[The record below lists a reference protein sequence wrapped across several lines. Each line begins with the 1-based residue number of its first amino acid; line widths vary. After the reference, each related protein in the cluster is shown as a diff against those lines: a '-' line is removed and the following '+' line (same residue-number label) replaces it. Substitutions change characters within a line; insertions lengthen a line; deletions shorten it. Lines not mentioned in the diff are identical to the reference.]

1 MTFRQKLLL
10 LFAATVLLCVAV
22 ISASVYS
29 TIRRRFEQADQDRA
43 NAVAAQFRSEFGRRG
58 LEVSRKVESV
68 AASETVQH
76 IALEMNRGAA
86 DSGGYVG
93 QAHTLAG
100 QQHLDFLEL
109 VDYRGAILS
118 SAQWQAKFGYPEA
131 AISQTTIS
139 QATPPQAM
147 PAQTT
152 LAQATTPAPAVPAG
166 AFLKREEL
174 PDGATLGLFAVRVAR
189 VGEQPLYVIGGERL
203 DQGFLSTLDIP
214 TGTRVL
220 LYQNLDAKWNPKSL
234 LDLNGPAAGVDQ
246 IAPLVA
252 QVRDTLE
259 ESQRV
264 IHWTSDSADAE
275 VFHAI
280 PLTGPIFSAT
290 IQGSLN
296 QGSPNQGSLNQ
307 SPRNQSPAN
316 QSPANQQLMGV
327 LLVGSS
333 RRPLIELQRQIVS
346 TAMLVGG
353 AGIFVAVLASL
364 WFAARVTRPVVSLAE
379 AARRVAAGDLGAKV
393 EVESSDELGELAAA
407 FNRMTEDLVQQKD
420 RTLQAERVAAWR
432 ELARRLAHELKNPL
446 FPLQV
451 TVENLMRAKQKSPEM
466 FEEVFHEGTAT
477 LLAEINN
484 LKTII
489 GRFSEF
495 SKMPQPQR
503 RPTQVNDVV
512 RSVLR
517 VFHAQLRDSDRVT
530 DRVTDK
536 EKNKIAVRIELAEAL
551 PEISADPD
559 LLHRALQ
566 NLVLNAID
574 AMPQGGELA
583 IRTRT
588 LDDRIELSVSDT
600 GSGLTQEE
608 CGRLFTPYYTTKQHG
623 TGLGLAIV
631 QSVVSDHGGKISV
644 QSTKEK
650 GTTFRI
656 ELPCDFSAYSAS
668 LR

>member
-1 MTFRQKLLL
+1 MSFRKKLLL

-29 TIRRRFEQADQDRA
+29 TIRRSFEQANQDRA
-43 NAVAAQFRSEFGRRG
+43 NAIAAQFRAEFQRRG
-58 LEVSRKVESV
+58 SDVVRKVESV
-68 AASETVQH
+68 AACETAQH
-76 IALEMNRGAA
+76 LALDMNRGAT
-86 DSGGYVG
+86 DSGEYVSE
-93 QAHTLAG
+93 AHTLAG
-100 QQHLDFLEL
+100 QQQLDFLEL
-109 VDYRGAILS
+109 VDNRGTILS
-118 SAQWQAKFGYPEA
+118 SAQGQAKFGYPEA
-131 AISQTTIS
+131 ATT
-139 QATPPQAM
+139 AA
-147 PAQTT
+147 A
-152 LAQATTPAPAVPAG
+152 APTG

-174 PDGATLGLFAVRVAR
+174 ADGATLGLFAVRAAR
-189 VGEQPLYVIGGERL
+189 VAEQPLYVIGGERL

-214 TGTRVL
+214 TGTRVM
-220 LYQNLDAKWNPKSL
+220 LYKNLDTKWNPKSL
-234 LDLNGPAAGVDQ
+234 LDLNGAAAGADK

-252 QVRDTLE
+252 EVRNTLQ
-259 ESQRV
+259 ESESV
-264 IHWTSDSADAE
+264 IHWTSDPADAE

-280 PLTGPIFSAT
+280 PLTGPN
-290 IQGSLN
+290 LN
-296 QGSPNQGSLNQ
+296 AVNQ
-307 SPRNQSPAN
+307 SAAN
-316 QSPANQQLMGV
+316 QTGANQQLMGV

-333 RRPLIELQRQIVS
+333 RRPLIELQRQVVS

-353 AGIFVAVLASL
+353 AGILVAVLASL

-379 AARRVAAGDLGAKV
+379 AARRVAAGDLGTKV
-393 EVESSDELGELAAA
+393 EVESSDELGELAAS

-477 LLAEINN
+477 LLAEIHN

-489 GRFSEF
+489 NHFSEF
-495 SKMPQPQR
+495 SRMPQPRR

-512 RSVLR
+512 HSVLR
-517 VFHAQLRDSDRVT
+517 VFHAQLHNNELENN
-530 DRVTDK
+530 DK
-536 EKNKIAVRIELAEAL
+536 DKIAVRTELADAF
-551 PEISADPD
+551 PEISANPD

-574 AMPQGGELA
+574 AMPQGGELT
-583 IRTRT
+583 IRTAILR
-588 LDDRIELSVSDT
+588 DRIEISVSDT
-600 GSGLTQEE
+600 GSGLTREE

-631 QSVVSDHGGKISV
+631 QSLVSDHGGKIAV
-644 QSTKEK
+644 ESTKEK

-656 ELPCDFSAYSAS
+656 ELSREPQPWQAGQN
-668 LR
+668 

>member
-1 MTFRQKLLL
+1 MSFRKKLLL

-29 TIRRRFEQADQDRA
+29 TIRRSFEQANQDRA
-43 NAVAAQFRSEFGRRG
+43 NAIAAQFRSEFQRQGS
-58 LEVSRKVESV
+58 EVGRKVESV
-68 AASETVQH
+68 ASGETVQH
-76 IALEMNRGAA
+76 LALDMNRGAT
-86 DSGGYVG
+86 DSGEYVS
-93 QAHTLAG
+93 AARTLAG
-100 QQHLDFLEL
+100 QQQLDFLEL
-109 VDYRGAILS
+109 VDSRRTILS

-131 AISQTTIS
+131 AI
-139 QATPPQAM
+139 PQA
-147 PAQTT
+147 A
-152 LAQATTPAPAVPAG
+152 AAAAG

-174 PDGATLGLFAVRVAR
+174 PDGATLGLFAVRTAR

-220 LYQNLDAKWNPKSL
+220 LYQNLDTKWNPKSL
-234 LDLNGPAAGVDQ
+234 LDLNGPAAGADK

-252 QVRDTLE
+252 QVRDTLQ
-259 ESQRV
+259 ESQGV
-264 IHWTSDSADAE
+264 IHWTSDPADAE

-280 PLTGPIFSAT
+280 PLTGPIFIPT
-290 IQGSLN
+290 N
-296 QGSPNQGSLNQ
+296 
-307 SPRNQSPAN
+307 RSPAN
-316 QSPANQQLMGV
+316 QRSANLTGANQQLMAV

-333 RRPLIELQRQIVS
+333 RRPLIELQRQVVS
-346 TAMLVGG
+346 TAVLVGG
-353 AGIFVAVLASL
+353 AGILVAVLASL

-379 AARRVAAGDLGAKV
+379 AARRVAAGDLNAKV
-393 EVESSDELGELAAA
+393 EVESSDELGELAAS

-451 TVENLMRAKQKSPEM
+451 TVENLTRAKQKSPEM
-466 FEEVFHEGTAT
+466 FEEVFREGTAT

-495 SKMPQPQR
+495 SRMPQPQR

-517 VFHAQLRDSDRVT
+517 VFQAQLQNN
-530 DRVTDK
+530 DK
-536 EKNKIAVRIELAEAL
+536 SQITVRTELSNAL

-574 AMPQGGELA
+574 AMPQGGELT
-583 IRTRT
+583 IRTAT
-588 LDDRIELSVSDT
+588 LANRVELSVSDT
-600 GSGLTQEE
+600 GAGLTQEE
-608 CGRLFTPYYTTKQHG
+608 CERLFTPYYTTKQHG

-644 QSTKEK
+644 ESTKEK
-650 GTTFRI
+650 GTMFRI
-656 ELPCDFSAYSAS
+656 ELP
-668 LR
+668 REPQPWQTGQN

>member
-1 MTFRQKLLL
+1 MSFRKKLLL

-29 TIRRRFEQADQDRA
+29 TIRRSFEQADQYRA
-43 NAVAAQFRSEFGRRG
+43 NAVAAQFRSEFQRRG
-58 LEVSRKVESV
+58 SEVVRKVGSV
-68 AASETVQH
+68 AASESVQRM
-76 IALEMNRGAA
+76 ALDIDRGVT
-86 DSGGYVG
+86 DSGEYVG
-93 QAHTLAG
+93 EARTLAA
-100 QQHLDFLEL
+100 QQQLDFLEL
-109 VDYRGAILS
+109 VDYRGTILS
-118 SAQWQAKFGYPEA
+118 SAQWQAKFGYPET
-131 AISQTTIS
+131 AISEA
-139 QATPPQAM
+139 ATAD
-147 PAQTT
+147 
-152 LAQATTPAPAVPAG
+152 PAG

-174 PDGATLGLFAVRVAR
+174 PEGATLGLFAVRVAR
-189 VGEQPLYVIGGERL
+189 IGEQPFYVIGGERL

-220 LYQNLDAKWNPKSL
+220 LYQNLDAKWNPRSL
-234 LDLNGPAAGVDQ
+234 LDLNGPAAGVDKLSFL
-246 IAPLVA
+246 IAK
-252 QVRDTLE
+252 VRDTSQ
-259 ESQRV
+259 ESQAV
-264 IHWTSDSADAE
+264 IHWTSDPADAE

-280 PLTGPIFSAT
+280 PLTGPIFNTANRSAE
-290 IQGSLN
+290 
-296 QGSPNQGSLNQ
+296 
-307 SPRNQSPAN
+307 
-316 QSPANQQLMGV
+316 NQQLMGI

-333 RRPLIELQRQIVS
+333 RRPLIELQRQVIS

-353 AGIFVAVLASL
+353 IGILISVLTSL

-379 AARRVAAGDLGAKV
+379 AARRVAAGDLAAKV
-393 EVESSDELGELAAA
+393 EVESSDELGELAVS
-407 FNRMTEDLVQQKD
+407 FNRMTEDLAQQKD

-489 GRFSEF
+489 ARFSEF
-495 SKMPQPQR
+495 SRMPQPQR
-503 RPTQVNDVV
+503 QPTQVNEVV

-517 VFHAQLRDSDRVT
+517 VFQAQLQDN
-530 DRVTDK
+530 
-536 EKNKIAVRIELAEAL
+536 KNQIAVSLELAEAL

-574 AMPQGGELA
+574 AMPEGGELT
-583 IRTRT
+583 IRTTT
-588 LDDRIELSVSDT
+588 LGDRIEIAVSDT

-644 QSTKEK
+644 ESTKEQ

-656 ELPCDFSAYSAS
+656 ELPCEPPHWRTGP
-668 LR
+668 L

>member
-29 TIRRRFEQADQDRA
+29 TIRRGFEQADQDRA
-43 NAVAAQFRSEFGRRG
+43 NAVAAQFRSEFQRRG
-58 LEVSRKVESV
+58 LEVARKVESV

-76 IALEMNRGAA
+76 IALEMNRGAT
-86 DSGGYVG
+86 DSGEYVG

-118 SAQWQAKFGYPEA
+118 SAQWQAKFGYPETA
-131 AISQTTIS
+131 IS
-139 QATPPQAM
+139 QATPPQAA
-147 PAQTT
+147 P
-152 LAQATTPAPAVPAG
+152 AQATTPAPAVPAG
-166 AFLKREEL
+166 AFLKREVL

-214 TGTRVL
+214 AGTRVL

-252 QVRDTLE
+252 QVRDTLQ

-264 IHWTSDSADAE
+264 IHWTSDSADNE

-290 IQGSLN
+290 NQSSLN
-296 QGSPNQGSLNQ
+296 QGSPNQGSPNQ
-307 SPRNQSPAN
+307 SSPNQSR
-316 QSPANQQLMGV
+316 ANQQLMGV

-393 EVESSDELGELAAA
+393 EVESSDELGELAAS

-451 TVENLMRAKQKSPEM
+451 TVENLLRAKQKSPEM

-477 LLAEINN
+477 LLAEIDN

-517 VFHAQLRDSDRVT
+517 VFHAQLRDN
-530 DRVTDK
+530 DK
-536 EKNKIAVRIELAEAL
+536 EKNRIVVRTELAEAL

-574 AMPQGGELA
+574 ALPQGGELA
-583 IRTRT
+583 IRTRD
-588 LDDRIELSVSDT
+588 LGDRIELSVSDT
-600 GSGLTQEE
+600 GCGLTQEE
-608 CGRLFTPYYTTKQHG
+608 CERLFTPYYTTKQHG

-644 QSTKEK
+644 ESTKER

-656 ELPCDFSAYSAS
+656 ELPCDFSAHSAS

>member
-10 LFAATVLLCVAV
+10 LFAATVLVCVAV

-29 TIRRRFEQADQDRA
+29 TIRRTFEQADQVRA
-43 NAVAAQFRSEFGRRG
+43 NAVAAQFRSEFQRRG
-58 LEVSRKVESV
+58 LEVARKVESV

-76 IALEMNRGAA
+76 IALDMSRGATNP
-86 DSGGYVG
+86 GEYVG
-93 QAHTLAG
+93 EAHTLAR
-100 QQHLDFLEL
+100 QQQLDFLEL
-109 VDYRGAILS
+109 VDDRGAILS

-131 AISQTTIS
+131 ALP
-139 QATPPQAM
+139 QATP
-147 PAQTT
+147 
-152 LAQATTPAPAVPAG
+152 PAPAVPAG

-203 DQGFLSTLDIP
+203 DQGFLATLDIP
-214 TGTRVL
+214 AGTRVL
-220 LYQNLDAKWNPKSL
+220 LYQNLDPGWNPKSL

-252 QVRDTLE
+252 QVRDTLQ

-290 IQGSLN
+290 NQGSL
-296 QGSPNQGSLNQ
+296 NQGSLNQ
-307 SPRNQSPAN
+307 SPAAN
-316 QSPANQQLMGV
+316 QSPVNQQLMGV

-333 RRPLIELQRQIVS
+333 RRPLIELQRRIVS

-379 AARRVAAGDLGAKV
+379 AARRVAAGDLNAKV

-451 TVENLMRAKQKSPEM
+451 TVENLVRAKQKSPEM

-503 RPTQVNDVV
+503 RPTHVNDVV

-517 VFHAQLRDSDRVT
+517 VFQAQLQ
-530 DRVTDK
+530 
-536 EKNKIAVRIELAEAL
+536 EKNQIAVRTTLAEAL
-551 PEISADPD
+551 PEISADPE

-574 AMPQGGELA
+574 ALPQGGELA
-583 IRTRT
+583 IRTRN
-588 LDDRIELSVSDT
+588 LGDRIELSVSDT

-631 QSVVSDHGGKISV
+631 QSVVSDQGGKISV
-644 QSTKEK
+644 ESTKEK

-656 ELPCDFSAYSAS
+656 ELPYEPQPWQFGQI
-668 LR
+668 

>member
-1 MTFRQKLLL
+1 MSFRKKLLL
-10 LFAATVLLCVAV
+10 LFAATILLCVAV

-29 TIRRRFEQADQDRA
+29 TIRRSFEQANQDRA
-43 NAVAAQFRSEFGRRG
+43 NAIAAQFRSEFQRRG
-58 LEVSRKVESV
+58 SEVARKVESV
-68 AASETVQH
+68 AASETVQR
-76 IALEMNRGAA
+76 IALDMNRGVT
-86 DSGGYVG
+86 DSGEYVSA
-93 QAHTLAG
+93 AHTLAG
-100 QQHLDFLEL
+100 QQQLDFLEF
-109 VDYRGAILS
+109 VDYRGTILS

-131 AISQTTIS
+131 AILEAAIP
-139 QATPPQAM
+139 AAAAPP
-147 PAQTT
+147 
-152 LAQATTPAPAVPAG
+152 G

-234 LDLNGPAAGVDQ
+234 LDLNGPAAGADK

-252 QVRDTLE
+252 KVRDTLQ
-259 ESQRV
+259 ESQGV
-264 IHWTSDSADAE
+264 IRWTSDSADAE

-280 PLTGPIFSAT
+280 PLTGPIF
-290 IQGSLN
+290 I
-296 QGSPNQGSLNQ
+296 
-307 SPRNQSPAN
+307 PAN
-316 QSPANQQLMGV
+316 QSATNQGATSQSAANQSGANQQLLGV

-333 RRPLIELQRQIVS
+333 RRPLIELQRQVVS

-353 AGIFVAVLASL
+353 AGILVAVLASL

-379 AARRVAAGDLGAKV
+379 AARRVAAGDLNAKV
-393 EVESSDELGELAAA
+393 EVESSDELGELAAS
-407 FNRMTEDLVQQKD
+407 FNRMTEDLVRQKD

-484 LKTII
+484 LKVII

-517 VFHAQLRDSDRVT
+517 VFHAQLQNN
-530 DRVTDK
+530 DK
-536 EKNKIAVRIELAEAL
+536 NQIAVHADLADAL

-559 LLHRALQ
+559 LLHRAVQ

-574 AMPQGGELA
+574 AMPRGGELA
-583 IRTRT
+583 IRTGS
-588 LDDRIELSVSDT
+588 LGERIEISVSDT
-600 GSGLTQEE
+600 GSGLTREE

-644 QSTKEK
+644 ESTQEK

-656 ELPCDFSAYSAS
+656 ELPCEPQPWQTGQT
-668 LR
+668 

>member
-1 MTFRQKLLL
+1 MSFRKKLLL
-10 LFAATVLLCVAV
+10 LFATTILLCVAV
-22 ISASVYS
+22 ISVSVYS
-29 TIRRRFEQADQDRA
+29 TIRRSFEQANQDRA
-43 NAVAAQFRSEFGRRG
+43 NAVAAQFRSEFQRRG
-58 LEVSRKVESV
+58 SEVVRKVESV
-68 AASETVQH
+68 AASETVQR
-76 IALEMNRGAA
+76 IALDMNRGAT
-86 DSGGYVG
+86 DFGEYVNE
-93 QAHTLAG
+93 AHALAG
-100 QQHLDFLEL
+100 QQQLDFLEL
-109 VDYRGAILS
+109 VDNRGTILS

-131 AISQTTIS
+131 AI
-139 QATPPQAM
+139 PQA
-147 PAQTT
+147 PTPG
-152 LAQATTPAPAVPAG
+152 ATTPATTGPAG

-174 PDGATLGLFAVRVAR
+174 PDGPTLGLFAVRAAR

-214 TGTRVL
+214 AGTRVL

-234 LDLNGPAAGVDQ
+234 LDLNGPAAGVDK

-252 QVRDTLE
+252 KVRDTLQ
-259 ESQRV
+259 ESQSV

-280 PLTGPIFSAT
+280 PLTGPVFNAS
-290 IQGSLN
+290 N
-296 QGSPNQGSLNQ
+296 QNTVNQ
-307 SPRNQSPAN
+307 SAPAQSA
-316 QSPANQQLMGV
+316 SNQQLMGV

-333 RRPLIELQRQIVS
+333 RRPLIELQRQVIS

-353 AGIFVAVLASL
+353 IGILVAVLASL

-393 EVESSDELGELAAA
+393 EVESSDELGELAAS
-407 FNRMTEDLVQQKD
+407 FNRMTEDLAQQKD

-451 TVENLMRAKQKSPEM
+451 TVENLMRAKQKAPEM

-495 SKMPQPQR
+495 SRMPQPQR
-503 RPTQVNDVV
+503 QPTQVNDVV

-517 VFHAQLRDSDRVT
+517 VFQAQLRAN
-530 DRVTDK
+530 DK
-536 EKNKIAVRIELAEAL
+536 EKNQIAVHTELADAL

-574 AMPQGGELA
+574 AMPQGGELT
-583 IRTRT
+583 IRTQALGNRVE
-588 LDDRIELSVSDT
+588 ISVSDT

-644 QSTKEK
+644 ESTKEK

-656 ELPCDFSAYSAS
+656 ELPCDFSAPSAS

>member
-1 MTFRQKLLL
+1 MSFRKKLLL

-29 TIRRRFEQADQDRA
+29 TIQRSFEQANQERA
-43 NAVAAQFRSEFGRRG
+43 NAVAAQFRSEFQRRG
-58 LEVSRKVESV
+58 SNVVRKVESV
-68 AASETVQH
+68 AAGETVQR
-76 IALEMNRGAA
+76 IALDMNRGAT
-86 DSGGYVG
+86 DSGEYVS
-93 QAHTLAG
+93 AARTLAG
-100 QQHLDFLEL
+100 QEQLDFLEI
-109 VDYRGAILS
+109 VDSRGTILS
-118 SAQWQAKFGYPEA
+118 SAQWQAKFGYPET
-131 AISQTTIS
+131 AIPSA
-139 QATPPQAM
+139 ATPPSAG
-147 PAQTT
+147 
-152 LAQATTPAPAVPAG
+152 PAG

-174 PDGATLGLFAVRVAR
+174 PDGPTLGLFAVRGAR

-214 TGTRVL
+214 AGTRVL
-220 LYQNLDAKWNPKSL
+220 LYQNLDTKWNPKSL
-234 LDLNGPAAGVDQ
+234 LDLNGPAAGADKV
-246 IAPLVA
+246 APLVA
-252 QVRDTLE
+252 RVRDTQQ
-259 ESQRV
+259 ESQNV

-280 PLTGPIFSAT
+280 PLSGPIFNAAN
-290 IQGSLN
+290 QNAAN
-296 QGSPNQGSLNQ
+296 QGG
-307 SPRNQSPAN
+307 
-316 QSPANQQLMGV
+316 ANQQLMGV

-333 RRPLIELQRQIVS
+333 RRPLIELQRQVVS

-353 AGIFVAVLASL
+353 AGILMAVLASL

-379 AARRVAAGDLGAKV
+379 AARRVAAGDLNAKV
-393 EVESSDELGELAAA
+393 DIESSDELGELAAS
-407 FNRMTEDLVQQKD
+407 FNRMTEDLMQQKD

-477 LLAEINN
+477 LLAEIDN

-517 VFHAQLRDSDRVT
+517 VFHAQLQ
-530 DRVTDK
+530 
-536 EKNKIAVRIELAEAL
+536 EKNRISVRTELADAL

-566 NLVLNAID
+566 NLVLNALD
-574 AMPQGGELA
+574 AMPQGGELT
-583 IRTRT
+583 IRTGT
-588 LDDRIELSVSDT
+588 LGDRVEISVSDT
-600 GSGLTQEE
+600 GCGLTQEE

-644 QSTKEK
+644 ESTKEK

-656 ELPCDFSAYSAS
+656 ELPCEPQPWQTT
-668 LR
+668 

>member
-1 MTFRQKLLL
+1 M
-10 LFAATVLLCVAV
+10 
-22 ISASVYS
+22 
-29 TIRRRFEQADQDRA
+29 RA
-43 NAVAAQFRSEFGRRG
+43 
-58 LEVSRKVESV
+58 
-68 AASETVQH
+68 
-76 IALEMNRGAA
+76 
-86 DSGGYVG
+86 
-93 QAHTLAG
+93 
-100 QQHLDFLEL
+100 
-109 VDYRGAILS
+109 
-118 SAQWQAKFGYPEA
+118 
-131 AISQTTIS
+131 
-139 QATPPQAM
+139 
-147 PAQTT
+147 
-152 LAQATTPAPAVPAG
+152 
-166 AFLKREEL
+166 
-174 PDGATLGLFAVRVAR
+174 AR

-214 TGTRVL
+214 AGTRLL
-220 LYQNLDAKWNPKSL
+220 LYQNLNAKWNPKSL
-234 LDLNGPAAGVDQ
+234 LDLNGPAAGADK

-252 QVRDTLE
+252 QVRDTLQ
-259 ESQRV
+259 ESQGV
-264 IHWTSDSADAE
+264 IHWTSDPADAE

-280 PLTGPIFSAT
+280 PLTGPTLSAA
-290 IQGSLN
+290 N
-296 QGSPNQGSLNQ
+296 QGS
-307 SPRNQSPAN
+307 AN
-316 QSPANQQLMGV
+316 PSGANQQLMGV

-333 RRPLIELQRQIVS
+333 RRPLIELERQVVS
-346 TAMLVGG
+346 TALLVGG
-353 AGIFVAVLASL
+353 AGILVAVLASL

-379 AARRVAAGDLGAKV
+379 AARRVAAGDLGTKV
-393 EVESSDELGELAAA
+393 EVESSDELGELAAS

-495 SKMPQPQR
+495 SRMPQPQR

-517 VFHAQLRDSDRVT
+517 VFHAQLHNN
-530 DRVTDK
+530 
-536 EKNKIAVRIELAEAL
+536 ELENNAKNQIAVRTELADAL

-574 AMPQGGELA
+574 AMPQGGELT
-583 IRTRT
+583 IRTAILR
-588 LDDRIELSVSDT
+588 DRIEISVSDT
-600 GSGLTQEE
+600 GTGLTQEE

-631 QSVVSDHGGKISV
+631 QSVVSDHGGTIAV
-644 QSTKEK
+644 ESTKEK

-656 ELPCDFSAYSAS
+656 ELSREPQPWQTGQN
-668 LR
+668 

>member
-1 MTFRQKLLL
+1 MSFRKKLLL
-10 LFAATVLLCVAV
+10 LFAATVLLSVAV

-29 TIRRRFEQADQDRA
+29 TIRRSFEQANQDRA
-43 NAVAAQFRSEFGRRG
+43 NAIAAQFRSEFKRRG
-58 LEVSRKVESV
+58 SDVVGKVESV
-68 AASETVQH
+68 AAGETVQR
-76 IALEMNRGAA
+76 IALDLNRGATE
-86 DSGGYVG
+86 SGEYVSA
-93 QAHTLAG
+93 AHTLAG
-100 QQHLDFLEL
+100 QQQLDFLEL
-109 VDYRGAILS
+109 VDSRATILS

-131 AISQTTIS
+131 AIL
-139 QATPPQAM
+139 
-147 PAQTT
+147 PA
-152 LAQATTPAPAVPAG
+152 ANPEAAIAPAG

-174 PDGATLGLFAVRVAR
+174 PDGATLGLFAVRAAR

-220 LYQNLDAKWNPKSL
+220 LYQNLNAKWNPKSL
-234 LDLNGPAAGVDQ
+234 LDLNGPAAGADK
-246 IAPLVA
+246 IAPLAA
-252 QVRDTLE
+252 QVRDTLQ
-259 ESQRV
+259 ESQGV
-264 IHWTSDSADAE
+264 IHWTSDPADAE

-280 PLTGPIFSAT
+280 PLTGPTLSAT
-290 IQGSLN
+290 
-296 QGSPNQGSLNQ
+296 NQ
-307 SPRNQSPAN
+307 SSAN
-316 QSPANQQLMGV
+316 QTSANQNGANQQLMGV

-333 RRPLIELQRQIVS
+333 RRPLIELERQVVS

-353 AGIFVAVLASL
+353 AGILVAVLASL
-364 WFAARVTRPVVSLAE
+364 WFAARVTRPVVSLAA
-379 AARRVAAGDLGAKV
+379 AARRVAAGDLGTKV
-393 EVESSDELGELAAA
+393 EVESSDELGELAAS
-407 FNRMTEDLVQQKD
+407 FNRMTEDLVQQKE
-420 RTLQAERVAAWR
+420 RTLQVERVAAWR

-495 SKMPQPQR
+495 SRMPQPQR

-517 VFHAQLRDSDRVT
+517 VFHAQLHNNESENN
-530 DRVTDK
+530 DK
-536 EKNKIAVRIELAEAL
+536 GKIAVRTELADAL

-574 AMPQGGELA
+574 AMPQGGELT
-583 IRTRT
+583 IRTAILR
-588 LDDRIELSVSDT
+588 DRIEISVSDT

-631 QSVVSDHGGKISV
+631 QSVVSDHGGTIAV
-644 QSTKEK
+644 DSTKEK

-656 ELPCDFSAYSAS
+656 ELSREPQPWQTGQN
-668 LR
+668 

>member
-1 MTFRQKLLL
+1 MSFRKKLLL

-29 TIRRRFEQADQDRA
+29 TIRRSFERADEDRA
-43 NAVAAQFRSEFGRRG
+43 KAVAAQFWSEFQRRG
-58 LEVSRKVESV
+58 QEVARKVESV
-68 AASETVQH
+68 AASETVQR
-76 IALEMNRGAA
+76 IALDMNRGAA
-86 DSGGYVG
+86 DSGDHVSE
-93 QAHTLAG
+93 ARALAS
-100 QQHLDFLEL
+100 QQQLDFLEL
-109 VDYRGAILS
+109 VDSRGTILS

-131 AISQTTIS
+131 AV
-139 QATPPQAM
+139 
-147 PAQTT
+147 PAAAGT
-152 LAQATTPAPAVPAG
+152 AG

-174 PDGATLGLFAVRVAR
+174 PEGATLGLFAVRVAR
-189 VGEQPLYVIGGERL
+189 VGDQPLYVIGGERL

-234 LDLNGPAAGVDQ
+234 FDLNGPAAGVDK
-246 IAPLVA
+246 IAPLITK
-252 QVRDTLE
+252 VRDTLQ
-259 ESQRV
+259 ESQGV
-264 IHWTSDSADAE
+264 IRWSSDSADAE

-280 PLTGPIFSAT
+280 PLTGPV
-290 IQGSLN
+290 LN
-296 QGSPNQGSLNQ
+296 STNPSPTT
-307 SPRNQSPAN
+307 
-316 QSPANQQLMGV
+316 QQLLGV

-333 RRPLIELQRQIVS
+333 RRPLIELQRRVVS

-353 AGIFVAVLASL
+353 VGILVAVLTSL
-364 WFAARVTRPVVSLAE
+364 WFAARVTRPVESLAE
-379 AARRVAAGDLGAKV
+379 AARRVAAGDLATKV
-393 EVESSDELGELAAA
+393 EVESSDELGELAAS
-407 FNRMTEDLVQQKD
+407 FNRMTEDLVQQKE

-451 TVENLMRAKQKSPEM
+451 TVENLMRAKQKSPEV

-477 LLAEINN
+477 LLAEIDN

-503 RPTQVNDVV
+503 QPTQVNEVV
-512 RSVLR
+512 QSVLR
-517 VFHAQLRDSDRVT
+517 VFHAQLQ
-530 DRVTDK
+530 
-536 EKNKIAVRIELAEAL
+536 EKNQISVRTELAEAL

-574 AMPQGGELA
+574 AMPQGGALT
-583 IRTRT
+583 IRTAT
-588 LDDRIELSVSDT
+588 LGDRIEISVTDT
-600 GSGLTQEE
+600 GSGLTPEE

-644 QSTKEK
+644 ESTKEK

-656 ELPCDFSAYSAS
+656 ELPCDFSAHSAS

>member
-1 MTFRQKLLL
+1 MSFRKKLLL

-22 ISASVYS
+22 ISVSVYS
-29 TIRRRFEQADQDRA
+29 TIRSSFEQANQDRA
-43 NAVAAQFRSEFGRRG
+43 NAVAAQFRSEFQRRG
-58 LEVSRKVESV
+58 LEVARKVESV
-68 AASETVQH
+68 AASEPVQR
-76 IALEMNRGAA
+76 IALDMNRGAT
-86 DSGGYVG
+86 DFGEYVSE
-93 QAHTLAG
+93 AHALAG
-100 QQHLDFLEL
+100 QQRLDFLEL
-109 VDYRGAILS
+109 VDNRGTILS

-131 AISQTTIS
+131 AVAE
-139 QATPPQAM
+139 ATN
-147 PAQTT
+147 PA
-152 LAQATTPAPAVPAG
+152 AAAPAG

-234 LDLNGPAAGVDQ
+234 LDLNGPAAGVDK
-246 IAPLVA
+246 IAPLVE
-252 QVRDTLE
+252 QVRDTLQ

-264 IHWTSDSADAE
+264 IRWTSDSADAE

-280 PLTGPIFSAT
+280 PLTGPNLTST
-290 IQGSLN
+290 
-296 QGSPNQGSLNQ
+296 NQ
-307 SPRNQSPAN
+307 SGAN
-316 QSPANQQLMGV
+316 PQLMGV

-353 AGIFVAVLASL
+353 AGILVAVLASL

-379 AARRVAAGDLGAKV
+379 AARRVAAGDLGTKV
-393 EVESSDELGELAAA
+393 EVESSDELGELAAS
-407 FNRMTEDLVQQKD
+407 FNRMTEDLAQQKD

-477 LLAEINN
+477 LLAEIDN

-517 VFHAQLRDSDRVT
+517 VFNAQLQHAQLQ
-530 DRVTDK
+530 
-536 EKNKIAVRIELAEAL
+536 EKNQIAVRTELADAL
-551 PEISADPD
+551 PGISADPD
-559 LLHRALQ
+559 LVHRALQ

-583 IRTRT
+583 IRTAT
-588 LDDRIELSVSDT
+588 LGDRVEISVSDT

-608 CGRLFTPYYTTKQHG
+608 CERLFTPYYTTKQHG

-644 QSTKEK
+644 ESTKEK

-656 ELPCDFSAYSAS
+656 ELPSEPQ
-668 LR
+668 LWQTGQT

>member
-1 MTFRQKLLL
+1 MRVRNWEPDPFGGTSSSLADVWLSGFASPGRPAMSFRQKLLL

-29 TIRRRFEQADQDRA
+29 TIRRSFEKADQGRA
-43 NAVAAQFRSEFGRRG
+43 NAVAAQFQSEFQRRG
-58 LEVSRKVESV
+58 TEIARKVESV
-68 AASETVQH
+68 AAGETVQR
-76 IALEMNRGAA
+76 IAVDMNRGAA
-86 DSGGYVG
+86 DPGDFVSDARV
-93 QAHTLAG
+93 LAG
-100 QQHLDFLEL
+100 QQQLDFLEL
-109 VDYRGAILS
+109 VDSRGRILS
-118 SAQWQAKFGYPEA
+118 SAQWQAKFGYPET
-131 AISQTTIS
+131 AISD
-139 QATPPQAM
+139 
-147 PAQTT
+147 TT
-152 LAQATTPAPAVPAG
+152 LSEAPNTSGMPPAR

-174 PDGATLGLFAVRVAR
+174 PNGATLGLFAVRVVH

-214 TGTRVL
+214 AGTRVL
-220 LYQNLDAKWNPKSL
+220 LYQNLETKWNPHSL
-234 LDLNGPAAGVDQ
+234 LDLNGPAAGVDK

-252 QVRDTLE
+252 QVRDTLQ
-259 ESQRV
+259 ESQSV
-264 IHWTSDSADAE
+264 IHWTSDPADAE

-280 PLTGPIFSAT
+280 PLTGPNVAASK
-290 IQGSLN
+290 QGT
-296 QGSPNQGSLNQ
+296 P
-307 SPRNQSPAN
+307 
-316 QSPANQQLMGV
+316 NQQLLGV

-333 RRPLIELQRQIVS
+333 RRPLIELERQIVS

-353 AGIFVAVLASL
+353 VGILVAILASL

-379 AARRVAAGDLGAKV
+379 AARRVASGDLGTKV
-393 EVESSDELGELAAA
+393 EVESSDELGELAAT
-407 FNRMTEDLVQQKD
+407 FNRMTEDLAQQKD

-451 TVENLMRAKQKSPEM
+451 TVENLMRAKQKAPET
-466 FEEVFHEGTAT
+466 FEEVFHESTAT

-489 GRFSEF
+489 GSFSEF

-503 RPTQVNDVV
+503 RPTQLNDVV
-512 RSVLR
+512 ASVLR
-517 VFHAQLRDSDRVT
+517 VFHAQLEVD
-530 DRVTDK
+530 DK
-536 EKNKIAVRIELAEAL
+536 RKTQIAVHTELAEAL

-574 AMPQGGELA
+574 AMPQGGVLTIGTA
-583 IRTRT
+583 T
-588 LDDRIELSVSDT
+588 LGDRIEVSVSDT
-600 GSGLTQEE
+600 GSGLTPEE
-608 CGRLFTPYYTTKQHG
+608 CERLFTPYYTTKQHG

-644 QSTKEK
+644 ASTKEK
-650 GTTFRI
+650 GTTFRM
-656 ELPCDFSAYSAS
+656 ELPCDFSAHSES

>member
-1 MTFRQKLLL
+1 MSFRKKLLL

-22 ISASVYS
+22 ISGSVYNTLRHS
-29 TIRRRFEQADQDRA
+29 FEQAYQDRA
-43 NAVAAQFRSEFGRRG
+43 NAVASQFRSEFQRRG
-58 LEVSRKVESV
+58 SEVVRKVESV

-76 IALEMNRGAA
+76 IALDMNRGVT
-86 DSGGYVG
+86 DSNDYV
-93 QAHTLAG
+93 AEARTLAA
-100 QQHLDFLEL
+100 QQQLDFLEL
-109 VDYRGAILS
+109 VDNRGTILS
-118 SAQWQAKFGYPEA
+118 SAQWQAKFGYPEEV
-131 AISQTTIS
+131 IS
-139 QATPPQAM
+139 QATIPETTM
-147 PAQTT
+147 PHA
-152 LAQATTPAPAVPAG
+152 ATPALTIPAG

-174 PDGATLGLFAVRVAR
+174 PNGPTLGLFAVRAAR

-214 TGTRVL
+214 AGTRVL
-220 LYQNLDAKWNPKSL
+220 LYQDLDAKWNPKSL
-234 LDLNGPAAGVDQ
+234 LDLNGPAAGADKIVPL
-246 IAPLVA
+246 IAK
-252 QVRDTLE
+252 VRDTLR
-259 ESQRV
+259 ESQDV
-264 IHWTSDSADAE
+264 IRWTSDPADAE

-280 PLTGPIFSAT
+280 PLLGPS
-290 IQGSLN
+290 QSG
-296 QGSPNQGSLNQ
+296 PNQS
-307 SPRNQSPAN
+307 SAN
-316 QSPANQQLMGV
+316 EQLMGV

-333 RRPLIELQRQIVS
+333 RRPLIELQRQIIS

-353 AGIFVAVLASL
+353 IGILVAVLASL

-379 AARRVAAGDLGAKV
+379 AARRVAAGDLAAKV
-393 EVESSDELGELAAA
+393 DVESSDELGELAAA

-489 GRFSEF
+489 SRFSEF
-495 SKMPQPQR
+495 SRMPQPQR
-503 RPTQVNDVV
+503 RPTQVNEVV

-517 VFHAQLRDSDRVT
+517 VFHAQLQ
-530 DRVTDK
+530 
-536 EKNKIAVRIELAEAL
+536 EKNQISVHAELAETL
-551 PEISADPD
+551 PEISVDAD

-574 AMPQGGELA
+574 SMPQSGELT
-583 IRTRT
+583 IRTRA
-588 LDDRIELSVSDT
+588 LGDRIEISVSDT

-631 QSVVSDHGGKISV
+631 QSVVSDHDGKISV
-644 QSTKEK
+644 ESTKEK

-656 ELPCDFSAYSAS
+656 ELPYESHSWQTGQA
-668 LR
+668 